1 MKSAAA
7 LWQDYEKHLAV
18 NFTDKHYFPIGLAA
32 LHAVTSVEGGIPG
45 GSIIQLLGESG
56 HGKSSLSMDLLARA
70 QESGLR
76 EINIQ
81 GQQVNAIVLDFER
94 SFDPAYAETFGV
106 DVSKVKVVRTRFAED
121 SFNLAEAALLAGV
134 QFFLI
139 DSIGQIVAK
148 DEADKDHNDP
158 EKLGTEAKAIQRHI
172 KHMQAYM
179 DAKTLVVVINQY
191 RANINKMGHAPDKK
205 AYGARVIG
213 YASKLT
219 WELRRIEQNEDR
231 DVIDIFVAKNK
242 MGGKKGIKVQFELVS
257 TEGIDYQAHII
268 ELALRYDII
277 EQRGARYYYPSY
289 DDQQY
294 KAHGRAQMKKS
305 FPWLEITQAV
315 VDRLMTVEATEEI
328 EGDE

>member
-1 MKSAAA
+1 
-7 LWQDYEKHLAV
+7 V
-18 NFTDKHYFPIGLAA
+18 N
-32 LHAVTSVEGGIPG
+32 GGIPG

-76 EINIQ
+76 TVSISGREI
-81 GQQVNAIVLDFER
+81 NAIVLDVER
-94 SFDPAYAETFGV
+94 SFDPNYAKTFGV
-106 DVSKVKVVRTRFAED
+106 DVDKVMVVRTKWIED

-139 DSIGQIVAK
+139 DSIGQVVSK
-148 DEADKDHNDP
+148 DEADKDYNDP
-158 EKLGTEAKAIQRHI
+158 EKLGAEARAIQRHI

-179 DAKTLVVVINQY
+179 DGKTLIVVINQY
-191 RANINKMGHAPDKK
+191 RANINKMGHAPDRK

-213 YASKLT
+213 YASKIT
-219 WELRRIEQNEDR
+219 WELRRIEQNGER

-242 MGGKKGIKVQFELVS
+242 VGGKKGIKVQFELVS

-289 DDQQY
+289 EDQQY
-294 KAHGRAQMKKS
+294 SAHGKQQMKDK

-315 VDRLMTVEATEEI
+315 VGYLMQSEE
-328 EGDE
+328 ESTDE